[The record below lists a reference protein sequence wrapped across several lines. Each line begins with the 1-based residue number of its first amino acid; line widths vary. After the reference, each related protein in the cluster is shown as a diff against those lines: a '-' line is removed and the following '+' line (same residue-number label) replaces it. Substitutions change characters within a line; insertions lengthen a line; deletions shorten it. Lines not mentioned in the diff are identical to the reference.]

1 MDTADPTT
9 LRLSPS
15 HSSTP
20 ARQSAPSGA
29 GGALLEPEP
38 RTILVVDDEP
48 AITDSIAYTLRKEG
62 YRVEIAATGTEA
74 ISAARQLQPDAIVL
88 DVMLPGV
95 DGLQVCRT
103 LRAESTVPILLL
115 SAKGEEIDR
124 VVGLELGA
132 DDYLGKPFAMREL
145 LARIRAMLRRV
156 EMMSGSLSASPVRVD
171 DARPAPMRASMQ
183 PDEPV
188 EEVVRVGDLVVNR
201 TRREATIGKRQLSLR
216 PKEFDLLYFL
226 ASHPNVV
233 HSRKVLLQRV
243 WGYDYPIDTRT
254 VDVHVRWL
262 RQKIELDPQFPARI
276 ETVRGFGYR
285 LIADDGRQP
294 EN

>member
-1 MDTADPTT
+1 MDMADPTA
-9 LRLSPS
+9 LRTSSGP
-15 HSSTP
+15 SSTLP
-20 ARQSAPSGA
+20 RSTALSGA
-29 GGALLEPEP
+29 GGAVLEPEP
-38 RTILVVDDEP
+38 PAILVVDDEP
-48 AITDSIAYTLRKEG
+48 AITDAIAYTLRREG

-74 ISAARQLQPDAIVL
+74 IAAARRLHPDVIVL

-124 VVGLELGA
+124 IVGLELGA
-132 DDYLGKPFAMREL
+132 DDYLSKPFAMREL
-145 LARIRAMLRRV
+145 LARVRAMLRRV
-156 EMMSGSLSASPVRVD
+156 QMMSGSSAALARVD
-171 DARPAPMRASMQ
+171 ETRPGARSVEAQ
-183 PDEPV
+183 PDEPM
-188 EEVVRVGDLVVNR
+188 EDVVRVGDLVVNR
-201 TRREATIGKRQLSLR
+201 ARREVMIGKRQLSLR
-216 PKEFDLLYFL
+216 PREFDLLYFL

-262 RQKIELDPQFPARI
+262 RQKIEQDPQFPARI

-294 EN
+294 AN